1 MRSEVWYGVA
11 GCLLIVIALLVLP
24 EFVFA
29 LIPQQ
34 ADMLIN
40 EIGLPLF
47 LVGVAFLVYALYSW
61 LRGYKKKN
69 RRKY

>member
-1 MRSEVWYGVA
+1 MWYGVA